1 MIARGIMQKYQ
12 KSNKYFNLSLYT
24 FVIIGSLMATGYIFP
39 IGGNFPEVPPIQF
52 MLNPELY
59 KNDYYVQEMVK
70 FNPRYYYY
78 YIIYLLANLG
88 TSIPLAHFIY
98 QFIAFGSFILA
109 CYAIINIYTNSKLPA
124 AAMAFLSIAAS
135 FTDVGNTLIF
145 STKSVPS
152 TFAMGFAIWGIYFS
166 LRQKWLTGYLFFGL
180 GCLLQFLVGLLPG
193 LMMVPVL
200 VIESVRQRKFKTL
213 IWAIVLL
220 AAMASIVYVPMLL
233 TGTTSTHTIDN
244 AEFVFIH
251 AQVRNP
257 HHILPSNWAVGN
269 WFNFICFILGG
280 LLCIKKTNL
289 LPKED
294 KVNFYVILGTS
305 IFALFLN
312 YIFVEVYPQAFLAK
326 LQLAR
331 TVPFAQI
338 IIFIVVSL
346 TLDEVDPH
354 KQAPVSLFV
363 LSVMTLPFRGII
375 LLGFA
380 VWQNK
385 NYILPKK
392 YNILLWIFAAGTFI
406 FSLTY
411 PLTDSSEII
420 GDRIITLPVFFSI
433 LAFPFILEKTSF
445 ATSIKQ
451 TITHILALLATA
463 ILVLGV
469 AGILPKPILNI
480 FQTRININAVPTD
493 DLSRL
498 AVRFSQISSPD
509 ALVLIPP
516 SVTSFQFLSQRA
528 IVVNFKNFPFTD
540 KGIKQWKNRMEAVL
554 GAPLNPQM
562 IWGGNDLFIRRS
574 SADLVKVAI
583 NYHADYI
590 LTRSDWHPNIDG
602 EIVDRQGKWI
612 IFKIR

>member
-1 MIARGIMQKYQ
+1 MQKHQ
-12 KSNKYFNLSLYT
+12 KSNWYFNLSLYT
-24 FVIIGSLMATGYIFP
+24 FAIIGSLMATGYIFP

-88 TSIPLAHFIY
+88 ISIPLAHFIY
-98 QFIAFGSFILA
+98 QFLAFGSFILA

-124 AAMAFLSIAAS
+124 AAMAFLCIAAS

-152 TFAMGFAIWGIYFS
+152 TFAMAFATWGIYFS

-193 LMMVPVL
+193 LMMLPVL
-200 VIESVRQRKFKTL
+200 VIESVRQRNFKTL
-213 IWAIVLL
+213 IWAIALL

-244 AEFVFIH
+244 AEFVYIH
-251 AQVRNP
+251 VKVRNP
-257 HHILPSNWAVGN
+257 HHILPSNWDLGN
-269 WFNFICFILGG
+269 WFNFICFIIGG
-280 LLCIKKTNL
+280 LLCIKNAEL
-289 LPKED
+289 LRKED
-294 KVNFYVILGTS
+294 KINFYVIIGTS

-312 YIFVEVYPQAFLAK
+312 YIFVEVYPLAFIAK

-331 TVPFAQI
+331 TVPFAQL
-338 IIFIVVSL
+338 IIFIAVCLTIDILYRQKRIAISLLLLVVL
-346 TLDEVDPH
+346 
-354 KQAPVSLFV
+354 
-363 LSVMTLPFRGII
+363 TLPFRGII
-375 LLGFA
+375 FLGLS
-380 VWQNK
+380 VWQT
-385 NYILPKK
+385 KK
-392 YNILLWIFAAGTFI
+392 YVFPKGFNILLWILAIGTVI
-406 FSLTY
+406 FSLIY
-411 PLTDSSEII
+411 PVTDSWEIM
-420 GDRIITLPVFFSI
+420 GDRIISIPVLFSI
-433 LAFPFILEKTSF
+433 LAFPFILEETSL

-451 TITHILALLATA
+451 TLTHTLALITTAT
-463 ILVLGV
+463 LVFGV
-469 AGILPKPILNI
+469 AGILPKPILNV
-480 FQTRININAVPTD
+480 FQTRVNINAVSSD

-498 AVRFSQISSPD
+498 AMRFSQISSRD
-509 ALVLIPP
+509 SLVLIPP
-516 SVTSFQFLSQRA
+516 SVTSFQFFSERA
-528 IVVNFKNFPFTD
+528 IVVNFKNFPFTE
-540 KGIKQWKNRMEAVL
+540 KGIKEWQNRMQAVL
-554 GAPLNPQM
+554 GVPLNPQM

-574 SADLVKVAI
+574 SADLVKVAR

-602 EIVDRQGKWI
+602 EIVEQEGKWI
-612 IFKIR
+612 LFKIR

>member
-1 MIARGIMQKYQ
+1 MQKHQ
-12 KSNKYFNLSLYT
+12 KSHWYFNLSLYT
-24 FVIIGSLMATGYIFP
+24 FAIIGSLMATGYIFP

-98 QFIAFGSFILA
+98 QFLAFGSFILA

-124 AAMAFLSIAAS
+124 AAMAFLCIAAS

-200 VIESVRQRKFKTL
+200 VIESVRQRNFKTL
-213 IWAIVLL
+213 ILAIALL

-244 AEFVFIH
+244 AEFVYIH
-251 AQVRNP
+251 AKVRNP
-257 HHILPSNWAVGN
+257 HHILPSNWDFGN
-269 WFNFICFILGG
+269 WFNFICFIIGG
-280 LLCIKKTNL
+280 LLCIKNADL
-289 LPKED
+289 LRKED
-294 KVNFYVILGTS
+294 KVNFYVIVGTS

-312 YIFVEVYPQAFLAK
+312 YIFVEVYPLAFIAK

-331 TVPFAQI
+331 TVPFAQL
-338 IIFIVVSL
+338 IIFISVGLTVDILYKQKKIAISLLLLVVL
-346 TLDEVDPH
+346 
-354 KQAPVSLFV
+354 
-363 LSVMTLPFRGII
+363 TLPFRGII
-375 LLGFA
+375 FLGLS
-380 VWQNK
+380 VWQAK
-385 NYILPKK
+385 KYVFPKR
-392 YNILLWIFAAGTFI
+392 YNILLWILAVGTVI
-406 FSLTY
+406 FSLIY
-411 PLTDSSEII
+411 PVTDSWEIMS
-420 GDRIITLPVFFSI
+420 DRIISIPVLFSI
-433 LAFPFILEKTSF
+433 LAFPFILEETSL

-451 TITHILALLATA
+451 TLTHTLALITTAT
-463 ILVLGV
+463 LVLGV
-469 AGILPKPILNI
+469 AGILPKPILNV
-480 FQTRININAVPTD
+480 FQTRVNINALSSN

-498 AVRFSQISSPD
+498 AVRFSQISSRD
-509 ALVLIPP
+509 SLVLIPP
-516 SVTSFQFLSQRA
+516 SVTSFQFFSERA
-528 IVVNFKNFPFTD
+528 IVVNFKNFPFTE
-540 KGIKQWKNRMEAVL
+540 KGIKEWQNRMEAVL
-554 GAPLNPQM
+554 GVPLNPQM

-574 SADLVKVAI
+574 SADLVKVAR

-602 EIVDRQGKWI
+602 EIVEQEGKWI
-612 IFKIR
+612 LFKIR

>member
-1 MIARGIMQKYQ
+1 MQKHQ
-12 KSNKYFNLSLYT
+12 KSNWYFNLSLYT
-24 FVIIGSLMATGYIFP
+24 FAIIGSLIATGYIFP

-98 QFIAFGSFILA
+98 QFLAFGSFILA

-124 AAMAFLSIAAS
+124 AAMAFLCIAAS

-180 GCLLQFLVGLLPG
+180 ACLLQFLVGLLPG
-193 LMMVPVL
+193 LMMLPVL
-200 VIESVRQRKFKTL
+200 VIQSVRQRHFKTL
-213 IWAIVLL
+213 ILAIALL

-244 AEFVFIH
+244 AEFVYIH
-251 AQVRNP
+251 AKVRNP
-257 HHILPSNWAVGN
+257 HHILPSNWDFGN
-269 WFNFICFILGG
+269 WFNFICFIIGG
-280 LLCIKKTNL
+280 LLCIKNAEL
-289 LPKED
+289 LRKQD
-294 KVNFYVILGTS
+294 KVNFYVIVGTS

-312 YIFVEVYPQAFLAK
+312 YIFVEVYPFAFIAK

-331 TVPFAQI
+331 TVPFAQL
-338 IIFIVVSL
+338 IIFIAVCLTIDILYRQKRIAISLLLLVVL
-346 TLDEVDPH
+346 
-354 KQAPVSLFV
+354 
-363 LSVMTLPFRGII
+363 TLPFRGII
-375 LLGFA
+375 FLGLS
-380 VWQNK
+380 VWQTK
-385 NYILPKK
+385 KYVFPKG
-392 YNILLWIFAAGTFI
+392 YNILLWILAAVTVI
-406 FSLTY
+406 FSLIY
-411 PLTDSSEII
+411 PVTDSWEII
-420 GDRIITLPVFFSI
+420 GDRIISIPVLFSI
-433 LAFPFILEKTSF
+433 LAFPFILEETSL
-445 ATSIKQ
+445 AKSLKQ
-451 TITHILALLATA
+451 TLTHTLALITTAT
-463 ILVLGV
+463 LVFGV
-469 AGILPKPILNI
+469 AGILPKPILNV
-480 FQTRININAVPTD
+480 FQTRVNINAVSSD

-498 AVRFSQISSPD
+498 AMRFSQISSRD
-509 ALVLIPP
+509 SLVLIPP
-516 SVTSFQFLSQRA
+516 SVTSFQFFSERA
-528 IVVNFKNFPFTD
+528 IVVNFKNFPFTE
-540 KGIKQWKNRMEAVL
+540 KGIKEWQNRMEAVL
-554 GAPLNPQM
+554 GVPLNPQM

-574 SADLVKVAI
+574 SADLVKVAR

-602 EIVDRQGKWI
+602 EIVEQEGKWI
-612 IFKIR
+612 LFKIR

>member
-1 MIARGIMQKYQ
+1 MQKHQ
-12 KSNKYFNLSLYT
+12 KSNWYFNLSLYT
-24 FVIIGSLMATGYIFP
+24 FAIIGSLMATGYIFP

-98 QFIAFGSFILA
+98 QFLAFGSFILA

-124 AAMAFLSIAAS
+124 AALAFLCIAAS

-200 VIESVRQRKFKTL
+200 VIESVRQRNFKTL
-213 IWAIVLL
+213 ILAIALL

-244 AEFVFIH
+244 AQFVYIH
-251 AQVRNP
+251 AKVRNP
-257 HHILPSNWAVGN
+257 HHILPSNWDLGN
-269 WFNFICFILGG
+269 WFNFICFIIGG
-280 LLCIKKTNL
+280 LLCIKNSEL
-289 LPKED
+289 LRKED
-294 KVNFYVILGTS
+294 KVNFSVIVGTS

-312 YIFVEVYPQAFLAK
+312 YIFVEVYPLAFIAK

-331 TVPFAQI
+331 TVPFAQL
-338 IIFIVVSL
+338 IIFIAVCLTVDILYRGKKIAISLLLLVVL
-346 TLDEVDPH
+346 
-354 KQAPVSLFV
+354 
-363 LSVMTLPFRGII
+363 TLPFRGII
-375 LLGFA
+375 FLGLS
-380 VWQNK
+380 VWQTK
-385 NYILPKK
+385 KYVFPKR
-392 YNILLWIFAAGTFI
+392 YNILLWILAVGTVI
-406 FSLTY
+406 FSLIY
-411 PLTDSSEII
+411 PVTDSWEIM
-420 GDRIITLPVFFSI
+420 GDRIISIPVLFSI
-433 LAFPFILEKTSF
+433 LAFPFILEETSL

-451 TITHILALLATA
+451 ILTHTLALITTAT
-463 ILVLGV
+463 LVFGV
-469 AGILPKPILNI
+469 ARILPKPILNV
-480 FQTRININAVPTD
+480 FQTRININAVSSD

-498 AVRFSQISSPD
+498 AVRFSQISSRD
-509 ALVLIPP
+509 SLVLIPP
-516 SVTSFQFLSQRA
+516 SVTSFQFFSERA
-528 IVVNFKNFPFTD
+528 IVVNFKNFPFTE
-540 KGIKQWKNRMEAVL
+540 KGIKEWQNRMEAVL
-554 GAPLNPQM
+554 GVPLNPQM

-574 SADLVKVAI
+574 SADLVKVAR

-590 LTRSDWHPNIDG
+590 LTRTDWHPNMQG
-602 EIVDRQGKWI
+602 EIADKQGKWI
-612 IFKIR
+612 LYKIR

>member
-1 MIARGIMQKYQ
+1 MQKHP
-12 KSNKYFNLSLYT
+12 KSHWYFNISLYT

-98 QFIAFGSFILA
+98 QFLAFASFILA

-124 AAMAFLSIAAS
+124 AAMAFLCIAAS

-166 LRQKWLTGYLFFGL
+166 LRQKWLTGYFCFGL
-180 GCLLQFLVGLLPG
+180 ACLLQFLVGLLPG

-200 VIESVRQRKFKTL
+200 FIESVRQRKFKTL
-213 IWAIVLL
+213 ILAIALL

-244 AEFVFIH
+244 AEFVYIH
-251 AQVRNP
+251 AKVRNP
-257 HHILPSNWAVGN
+257 HHILPSNWDVGN
-269 WFNFICFILGG
+269 WFNFICFIIGG
-280 LLCIKKTNL
+280 LLCIKNSDL

-294 KVNFYVILGTS
+294 KINFYIIVCTS

-312 YIFVEVYPQAFLAK
+312 YVFVEVYPLALIAK

-331 TVPFAQI
+331 TVPFAQL
-338 IIFIVVSL
+338 IIFLAVALTVEQLYREKQIAISL
-346 TLDEVDPH
+346 LLL
-354 KQAPVSLFV
+354 AV
-363 LSVMTLPFRGII
+363 LTLPFRGII
-375 LLGFA
+375 FLGLS
-380 VWQNK
+380 VWQTK
-385 NYILPKK
+385 NYVLPKR
-392 YNILLWIFAAGTFI
+392 YNILLWILAAGTVI
-406 FSLTY
+406 FSLIY
-411 PLTDSSEII
+411 PVTDSWEIM
-420 GDRIITLPVFFSI
+420 GDRIISIPVFFSI
-433 LAFPFILEKTSF
+433 LAFPFILEKTSL

-451 TITHILALLATA
+451 TVTHTLALITTAT
-463 ILVLGV
+463 LVFGV
-469 AGILPKPILNI
+469 AGILPKPILNV
-480 FQTRININAVPTD
+480 FQTRININAVPRD

-498 AVRFSQISSPD
+498 AVRFSQISSRD
-509 ALVLIPP
+509 SLVLIPP
-516 SVTSFQFLSQRA
+516 SVTSFQFFSERA
-528 IVVNFKNFPFTD
+528 IVVNFKNFPFTE
-540 KGIKQWKNRMEAVL
+540 KGIKEWQNRMETVL
-554 GAPLNPQM
+554 GVPLNPQM
-562 IWGGNDLFIRRS
+562 IWGGNEFFIRRS
-574 SADLVKVAI
+574 SADLVKVAKK
-583 NYHADYI
+583 YHADYI
-590 LTRSDWHPNIDG
+590 LTRTDWHPNIQG
-602 EIVDRQGKWI
+602 EIADKQGKWI
-612 IFKIR
+612 LYKIR

>member
-1 MIARGIMQKYQ
+1 MQKDQ
-12 KSNKYFNLSLYT
+12 KSHKYFNLSLYT

-98 QFIAFGSFILA
+98 QFLAFGSFILA
-109 CYAIINIYTNSKLPA
+109 CYAIIKIYTNSKLPA
-124 AAMAFLSIAAS
+124 AAMAFLCIAAS

-193 LMMVPVL
+193 LMMLPVL
-200 VIESVRQRKFKTL
+200 VIESVRQRNFKTL
-213 IWAIVLL
+213 ILAIALL

-244 AEFVFIH
+244 AEFVYIH
-251 AQVRNP
+251 AKVRNP
-257 HHILPSNWAVGN
+257 HHILPSNWDVGN
-269 WFNFICFILGG
+269 WFNFICFIIGG
-280 LLCIKKTNL
+280 LLCIKNAEL
-289 LPKED
+289 LRKED
-294 KVNFYVILGTS
+294 KVNFYVIVGTS

-312 YIFVEVYPQAFLAK
+312 YLFVEVYPLAFIAK

-331 TVPFAQI
+331 TVPFAQL
-338 IIFIVVSL
+338 IIFIAVCLTIDILYIQKKLPISLLLLVVL
-346 TLDEVDPH
+346 
-354 KQAPVSLFV
+354 
-363 LSVMTLPFRGII
+363 TLPFRGII
-375 LLGFA
+375 FLGLS
-380 VWQNK
+380 VWQTK
-385 NYILPKK
+385 KYVFPKR
-392 YNILLWIFAAGTFI
+392 YNILLWILAVGTVI
-406 FSLTY
+406 FSLIY
-411 PLTDSSEII
+411 PVTDSWEIM
-420 GDRIITLPVFFSI
+420 GDRIISIPVLFSI
-433 LAFPFILEKTSF
+433 LAFPFILEETSL

-451 TITHILALLATA
+451 TLTHTLALITTAT
-463 ILVLGV
+463 LVFGV
-469 AGILPKPILNI
+469 AGILPKPILNV
-480 FQTRININAVPTD
+480 FQTRVNINAVSSD

-498 AVRFSQISSPD
+498 AMRFSQISSRD
-509 ALVLIPP
+509 SLVLIPP
-516 SVTSFQFLSQRA
+516 SVTSFQFFSERA
-528 IVVNFKNFPFTD
+528 IVVNFKNFPFTE
-540 KGIKQWKNRMEAVL
+540 KGIKEWQNRMEAVL
-554 GAPLNPQM
+554 GIPLNPQM

-574 SADLVKVAI
+574 SADLVKVAR

-602 EIVDRQGKWI
+602 EIVEQEGKWI
-612 IFKIR
+612 LFKIR

>member
-1 MIARGIMQKYQ
+1 MQKHQ
-12 KSNKYFNLSLYT
+12 KSHWYFNLSLYT
-24 FVIIGSLMATGYIFP
+24 FAIIGSLMATGYIFP

-98 QFIAFGSFILA
+98 QFLAFGSFILA

-124 AAMAFLSIAAS
+124 AAMAFLCIAAS

-193 LMMVPVL
+193 LMMLPVL
-200 VIESVRQRKFKTL
+200 VIESVRQRNFKTL
-213 IWAIVLL
+213 ILAIALL

-244 AEFVFIH
+244 AEFVYIH
-251 AQVRNP
+251 AKVRNP
-257 HHILPSNWAVGN
+257 HHILPSNWDVGN
-269 WFNFICFILGG
+269 WFNFICFIIGG
-280 LLCIKKTNL
+280 LLCIKNAEL
-289 LPKED
+289 LRKED
-294 KVNFYVILGTS
+294 KVNFYVIVGTS

-312 YIFVEVYPQAFLAK
+312 YIFVEVYPLAFIAK

-331 TVPFAQI
+331 TVPFAQL
-338 IIFIVVSL
+338 IIFIAVCLTIDILYREKRIAISLLLLVVL
-346 TLDEVDPH
+346 
-354 KQAPVSLFV
+354 
-363 LSVMTLPFRGII
+363 TLPFRGII
-375 LLGFA
+375 FLGLS
-380 VWQNK
+380 VWQTK
-385 NYILPKK
+385 KYVFPKR
-392 YNILLWIFAAGTFI
+392 YNILLWILAVGTVI
-406 FSLTY
+406 FSLIY
-411 PLTDSSEII
+411 PVTDSWEIM
-420 GDRIITLPVFFSI
+420 GDRIISIPVLFSI
-433 LAFPFILEKTSF
+433 LAFPFILEETSL

-451 TITHILALLATA
+451 TLTHTLALITTAT
-463 ILVLGV
+463 LVFGV
-469 AGILPKPILNI
+469 AGILPKPILNV
-480 FQTRININAVPTD
+480 FQTRVNINALSSD

-498 AVRFSQISSPD
+498 AVRFSQISSRD
-509 ALVLIPP
+509 SLVLIPP
-516 SVTSFQFLSQRA
+516 SVTSFQFFSERA
-528 IVVNFKNFPFTD
+528 IVVNFKNFPFTE
-540 KGIKQWKNRMEAVL
+540 KGIKEWQNRMEAVL
-554 GAPLNPQM
+554 GVPLNPQM

-574 SADLVKVAI
+574 SADLVKVAR

-590 LTRSDWHPNIDG
+590 LTRTDWHPNIDG
-602 EIVDRQGKWI
+602 EIADKKANGYCIKLDNR
-612 IFKIR
+612 

>member
-1 MIARGIMQKYQ
+1 MQKHQ
-12 KSNKYFNLSLYT
+12 KSNWYFNLSLYT
-24 FVIIGSLMATGYIFP
+24 FAIIGSLIATGYIFP

-98 QFIAFGSFILA
+98 QFLAFGSFILA

-124 AAMAFLSIAAS
+124 AAMAFLCIAAS

-152 TFAMGFAIWGIYFS
+152 TFAMSFAIWGIYFS

-200 VIESVRQRKFKTL
+200 VIESVRQRNFKTL
-213 IWAIVLL
+213 ILAIALL

-244 AEFVFIH
+244 AEFVYIH
-251 AQVRNP
+251 AKVRNP
-257 HHILPSNWAVGN
+257 HHILPSNWDFGN
-269 WFNFICFILGG
+269 WFNFICFIIGG
-280 LLCIKKTNL
+280 LLCIKNAEL
-289 LPKED
+289 LRKQD
-294 KVNFYVILGTS
+294 KVNFYVIVGTS

-312 YIFVEVYPQAFLAK
+312 YIFVEVYPFAFIAK

-331 TVPFAQI
+331 TVPFAQL
-338 IIFIVVSL
+338 IIFIAVCLTIDILYRQKRIAISLLLLVVL
-346 TLDEVDPH
+346 
-354 KQAPVSLFV
+354 
-363 LSVMTLPFRGII
+363 TLPFRGII
-375 LLGFA
+375 FLGLS
-380 VWQNK
+380 VWQTK
-385 NYILPKK
+385 KYVFPKG
-392 YNILLWIFAAGTFI
+392 YNILLWILAAVTVI
-406 FSLTY
+406 FSLIY
-411 PLTDSSEII
+411 PVTDSWEII
-420 GDRIITLPVFFSI
+420 GDRIISIPVLFSI
-433 LAFPFILEKTSF
+433 LAFPFILEETSL
-445 ATSIKQ
+445 AKSLKQ
-451 TITHILALLATA
+451 TLTHTLALITTAT
-463 ILVLGV
+463 LVFGV
-469 AGILPKPILNI
+469 AGILPKPILNV
-480 FQTRININAVPTD
+480 FQTRVNINAVSSD

-498 AVRFSQISSPD
+498 AMRFSQISSRD
-509 ALVLIPP
+509 SLVLIPP
-516 SVTSFQFLSQRA
+516 SVTSFQFFSERA
-528 IVVNFKNFPFTD
+528 IVVNFKNFPFTE
-540 KGIKQWKNRMEAVL
+540 KGIKEWQNRMEAVL
-554 GAPLNPQM
+554 GVPLNPQM

-574 SADLVKVAI
+574 SADLVKVAR

-602 EIVDRQGKWI
+602 EIVEQEGKWI
-612 IFKIR
+612 LFKIR

>member
-1 MIARGIMQKYQ
+1 MQKHQ
-12 KSNKYFNLSLYT
+12 KSNWYFNLSLYT
-24 FVIIGSLMATGYIFP
+24 FAIIGSLMATGYIFP

-98 QFIAFGSFILA
+98 QFLAFGSFFLA

-124 AAMAFLSIAAS
+124 AAMAFLCIAAS

-193 LMMVPVL
+193 LMMLPVL
-200 VIESVRQRKFKTL
+200 VIESVRQRNFKTL
-213 IWAIVLL
+213 ILAIALL

-244 AEFVFIH
+244 AEFVYIH
-251 AQVRNP
+251 AKVRNP
-257 HHILPSNWAVGN
+257 HHILPSNWDVGN
-269 WFNFICFILGG
+269 WFNFICFIIGG
-280 LLCIKKTNL
+280 LLCIKNAEL
-289 LPKED
+289 LRKED
-294 KVNFYVILGTS
+294 KVNFYVIVGTS

-312 YIFVEVYPQAFLAK
+312 YLFVEVYPLAFIAK

-331 TVPFAQI
+331 TVPFAQL
-338 IIFIVVSL
+338 IIFIAVCLTIDILYIQKKLPISLLLLVVL
-346 TLDEVDPH
+346 
-354 KQAPVSLFV
+354 
-363 LSVMTLPFRGII
+363 TLPFRGII
-375 LLGFA
+375 FLGLS
-380 VWQNK
+380 VWQTK
-385 NYILPKK
+385 KYIFPKR
-392 YNILLWIFAAGTFI
+392 YNILLWILAVGTVI
-406 FSLTY
+406 FSLIY
-411 PLTDSSEII
+411 PVTDSWEIM
-420 GDRIITLPVFFSI
+420 GDRIISIPVLFSI
-433 LAFPFILEKTSF
+433 LAFPFILEETSL

-451 TITHILALLATA
+451 TLTHTLALITTAT
-463 ILVLGV
+463 LVFGV
-469 AGILPKPILNI
+469 AGILPKPILNV
-480 FQTRININAVPTD
+480 FQTRVNINAVSSD

-498 AVRFSQISSPD
+498 AMRFSQISSRD
-509 ALVLIPP
+509 SLVLIPP
-516 SVTSFQFLSQRA
+516 SVTSFQVFSERA
-528 IVVNFKNFPFTD
+528 IVVNFKNFPFTE
-540 KGIKQWKNRMEAVL
+540 KGIKEWQNRMEAVL
-554 GAPLNPQM
+554 GVPLNPQM

-574 SADLVKVAI
+574 SADLVKVAR

-590 LTRSDWHPNIDG
+590 LTRTDWHPNMQG
-602 EIVDRQGKWI
+602 EIADKQGKWI
-612 IFKIR
+612 LYKIR

>member
-1 MIARGIMQKYQ
+1 MEKHQ
-12 KSNKYFNLSLYT
+12 KSHRYFNLSLYT
-24 FVIIGSLMATGYIFP
+24 FAIIGSLMATGYIFP

-78 YIIYLLANLG
+78 YLIYFLAHLG

-98 QFIAFGSFILA
+98 QFLAFGSFILA

-124 AAMAFLSIAAS
+124 AAMAFLCIAAS

-200 VIESVRQRKFKTL
+200 VIESVRQRNFKTL
-213 IWAIVLL
+213 ILAIALL

-244 AEFVFIH
+244 AEFVYIH
-251 AQVRNP
+251 AKVRNP
-257 HHILPSNWAVGN
+257 HHILPSNWDFGN
-269 WFNFICFILGG
+269 WFNFICFIIGG
-280 LLCIKKTNL
+280 LLCIKNAEL
-289 LPKED
+289 LRKQD
-294 KVNFYVILGTS
+294 KVNFYVIVGTS

-312 YIFVEVYPQAFLAK
+312 YIFVEVYPLAFIAK

-331 TVPFAQI
+331 TVPFAQL
-338 IIFIVVSL
+338 IIFIAVCLTIDILYREKRIAISLLLLVVL
-346 TLDEVDPH
+346 
-354 KQAPVSLFV
+354 
-363 LSVMTLPFRGII
+363 TLPFRGII
-375 LLGFA
+375 FLGLS
-380 VWQNK
+380 VWQTK
-385 NYILPKK
+385 KYVFPKR
-392 YNILLWIFAAGTFI
+392 YNILLWILAAVTVI
-406 FSLTY
+406 FSLIY
-411 PLTDSSEII
+411 PVTDSWEIM
-420 GDRIITLPVFFSI
+420 GDRIISIPVLFSI
-433 LAFPFILEKTSF
+433 LAFPFILEETSL
-445 ATSIKQ
+445 AKSIKQ
-451 TITHILALLATA
+451 TLTHTLALITTAT
-463 ILVLGV
+463 LVFGV
-469 AGILPKPILNI
+469 AGILPKPILNV
-480 FQTRININAVPTD
+480 FQTRVNINAVSSD

-498 AVRFSQISSPD
+498 AVRFSQISSRD
-509 ALVLIPP
+509 SLVLIPP
-516 SVTSFQFLSQRA
+516 SVTSFQFFSERA
-528 IVVNFKNFPFTD
+528 IVVNFKNFPFTE
-540 KGIKQWKNRMEAVL
+540 KGIKEWQNRMEAVL
-554 GAPLNPQM
+554 GVPLNPQM

-574 SADLVKVAI
+574 SADLVKVAR
-583 NYHADYI
+583 NYQADYI

-602 EIVDRQGKWI
+602 EIVEQEGKWI
-612 IFKIR
+612 LFKIR

>member
-1 MIARGIMQKYQ
+1 MQKHQ
-12 KSNKYFNLSLYT
+12 KSHWYFNLSLYT
-24 FVIIGSLMATGYIFP
+24 FAIIGSLMATGYIFP

-98 QFIAFGSFILA
+98 QFLAFGSFILA

-124 AAMAFLSIAAS
+124 AAMAFLCIAAS

-200 VIESVRQRKFKTL
+200 VIESVRQRNFKTL
-213 IWAIVLL
+213 ILAIALL

-244 AEFVFIH
+244 AEFVHIH
-251 AQVRNP
+251 AKVRNP
-257 HHILPSNWAVGN
+257 HHILPSNWDVGN
-269 WFNFICFILGG
+269 WFNFICFISGG
-280 LLCIKKTNL
+280 LLCIKNAEL
-289 LPKED
+289 LRKED
-294 KVNFYVILGTS
+294 KVNFYVIVGTS

-312 YIFVEVYPQAFLAK
+312 YIFVEVYPLAFIAK

-331 TVPFAQI
+331 TVPFAQL
-338 IIFIVVSL
+338 IIFIAVCLTVDMLYRQKKIAISLLLLVVL
-346 TLDEVDPH
+346 
-354 KQAPVSLFV
+354 
-363 LSVMTLPFRGII
+363 TLPFRGII
-375 LLGFA
+375 FLGLS
-380 VWQNK
+380 VWQTK
-385 NYILPKK
+385 NYAFPKR
-392 YNILLWIFAAGTFI
+392 YNILLWILAVGTVI
-406 FSLTY
+406 FSLIY
-411 PLTDSSEII
+411 PLTDSWEIM
-420 GDRIITLPVFFSI
+420 GDRIISIPVLFSI
-433 LAFPFILEKTSF
+433 LAFPFILEETTLT
-445 ATSIKQ
+445 TSIKQ
-451 TITHILALLATA
+451 TLTHTLALITTAT
-463 ILVLGV
+463 LVFGV
-469 AGILPKPILNI
+469 AGILPKPILNV
-480 FQTRININAVPTD
+480 FQTRVNINALSSD

-498 AVRFSQISSPD
+498 AVRFSQISSRD
-509 ALVLIPP
+509 SLVLIPP
-516 SVTSFQFLSQRA
+516 SVTSFQFFSERA
-528 IVVNFKNFPFTD
+528 IVVNFKNFPFTE
-540 KGIKQWKNRMEAVL
+540 KGIKEWQNRMEAVL
-554 GAPLNPQM
+554 GVPLNPQM

-574 SADLVKVAI
+574 SADLVKVAR
-583 NYHADYI
+583 NYHANYI
-590 LTRSDWHPNIDG
+590 LTRTDWHPNMQG
-602 EIVDRQGKWI
+602 EIADKQGKWI
-612 IFKIR
+612 LYKIK

>member
-1 MIARGIMQKYQ
+1 MQKYQ

-78 YIIYLLANLG
+78 YIIYFLANLG

-98 QFIAFGSFILA
+98 QFLAFGSFILA

-124 AAMAFLSIAAS
+124 AAMAFLCIAAS

-193 LMMVPVL
+193 LMMLPVL
-200 VIESVRQRKFKTL
+200 VIESVRQRNFKTL
-213 IWAIVLL
+213 ILAIALL

-244 AEFVFIH
+244 AEFVYIH
-251 AQVRNP
+251 AKVRNP
-257 HHILPSNWAVGN
+257 HHILPSNWDFGN
-269 WFNFICFILGG
+269 WFNFICFIIGG
-280 LLCIKKTNL
+280 LLCIKNAEL
-289 LPKED
+289 LRKED
-294 KVNFYVILGTS
+294 KVNFYVIVGTS

-312 YIFVEVYPQAFLAK
+312 YIFVEVYPLAFIAK

-331 TVPFAQI
+331 TVPFAQL
-338 IIFIVVSL
+338 IIFIAVALTVDRLYREKEIAISLLVLVVL
-346 TLDEVDPH
+346 
-354 KQAPVSLFV
+354 
-363 LSVMTLPFRGII
+363 TLPFRGII
-375 LLGFA
+375 FLGLS
-380 VWQNK
+380 VWQTK
-385 NYILPKK
+385 KYVFPKR
-392 YNILLWIFAAGTFI
+392 YNILLWILAAVTVI
-406 FSLTY
+406 FSLIY
-411 PLTDSSEII
+411 PLTNSWEIM
-420 GDRIITLPVFFSI
+420 GDRIMSIPVLFSI
-433 LAFPFILEKTSF
+433 LAFPFILEETSL

-451 TITHILALLATA
+451 TLTHTLALITTAT
-463 ILVLGV
+463 LVFGV
-469 AGILPKPILNI
+469 AGILPKPILNL
-480 FQTRININAVPTD
+480 FQTRVNINALSSD

-498 AVRFSQISSPD
+498 AVRFSQISSRD
-509 ALVLIPP
+509 SLVLIPP
-516 SVTSFQFLSQRA
+516 SVTSFQFFSERA
-528 IVVNFKNFPFTD
+528 IVVNFKNFPFTE
-540 KGIKQWKNRMEAVL
+540 KGIKEWQNRMEAVL
-554 GAPLNPQM
+554 GVPLNPQM

-574 SADLVKVAI
+574 SADLVKVAR

-590 LTRSDWHPNIDG
+590 LTRTDWHPNIQG
-602 EIVDRQGKWI
+602 EIADKQGKWI
-612 IFKIR
+612 LYKIR

>member
-1 MIARGIMQKYQ
+1 MQKHQ
-12 KSNKYFNLSLYT
+12 KSNWYFNLSLYT
-24 FVIIGSLMATGYIFP
+24 FAIIGSLMATGYIFP

-98 QFIAFGSFILA
+98 QFLAFGSFILA

-124 AAMAFLSIAAS
+124 AAMAFLCIAAS

-193 LMMVPVL
+193 LMMLPVL
-200 VIESVRQRKFKTL
+200 VIESVRQRNFKTL
-213 IWAIVLL
+213 ILAIALL

-244 AEFVFIH
+244 AEFVYIH
-251 AQVRNP
+251 AKVRNP
-257 HHILPSNWAVGN
+257 HHILPSNWDLGN
-269 WFNFICFILGG
+269 WFNFICFIIGG
-280 LLCIKKTNL
+280 LLCIKNAEL
-289 LPKED
+289 LRKED
-294 KVNFYVILGTS
+294 KINFYVIVGTS

-312 YIFVEVYPQAFLAK
+312 YIFVEVYPLAFIAK

-331 TVPFAQI
+331 TVPFAQL
-338 IIFIVVSL
+338 IIFIAVCLTIDILYRQKRIAISLLLLVVL
-346 TLDEVDPH
+346 
-354 KQAPVSLFV
+354 
-363 LSVMTLPFRGII
+363 TLPFRGII
-375 LLGFA
+375 FLGLS
-380 VWQNK
+380 VWQTK
-385 NYILPKK
+385 KYVFPKR
-392 YNILLWIFAAGTFI
+392 YNILLWILAAVTVI
-406 FSLTY
+406 FSLIY
-411 PLTDSSEII
+411 PVTDSWEIM
-420 GDRIITLPVFFSI
+420 GDRIISIPVLFSI
-433 LAFPFILEKTSF
+433 LAFPFILEETSL
-445 ATSIKQ
+445 AKSIKQ
-451 TITHILALLATA
+451 TLTHTLALITTAT
-463 ILVLGV
+463 LVFGV
-469 AGILPKPILNI
+469 AGILPKPILNV
-480 FQTRININAVPTD
+480 FQTRVNINAVSSD

-498 AVRFSQISSPD
+498 AMRFSQISSRD
-509 ALVLIPP
+509 SLVLIPP
-516 SVTSFQFLSQRA
+516 SVTSFQFFSERA
-528 IVVNFKNFPFTD
+528 IVVNFKNFPFTE
-540 KGIKQWKNRMEAVL
+540 KGIKEWQNRMEAVL
-554 GAPLNPQM
+554 GVPLNPQM

-574 SADLVKVAI
+574 SADLVKVAR

-602 EIVDRQGKWI
+602 EIVEQEGKWI
-612 IFKIR
+612 LFKIR